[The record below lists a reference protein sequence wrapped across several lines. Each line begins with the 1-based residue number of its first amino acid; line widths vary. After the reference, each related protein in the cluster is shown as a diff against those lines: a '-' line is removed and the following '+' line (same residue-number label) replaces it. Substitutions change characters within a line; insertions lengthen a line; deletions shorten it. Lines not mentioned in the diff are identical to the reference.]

1 MKIQVVYGSKMEGT
15 SGIASM
21 IGDALLSWGIQ
32 TDVVRAEAAGPPTNY
47 DAVIIGSGL
56 YAGRWR
62 RPARQFVARNSSA
75 LLDIPT
81 WFFSSGPLDDSALS
95 HDIPASRQVARL
107 MARVGARGH
116 ATFGG
121 RLLPDAKG
129 FPASA
134 MARTHAGDWRNAG
147 QIKAWARRIVAEL
160 RLEPL
165 PPEGFSLPA
174 GDGGHFFTRSK
185 VCSGVAAAELTRPG
199 SAIDGSAGRSVC
211 P

>member
-15 SGIASM
+15 SGIASV
-21 IGDALLSWGIQ
+21 IGVALLLCGIQ
-32 TDVVRAEAAGPPTNY
+32 VDTVRAEDADPPRNY
-47 DAVIIGSGL
+47 GAVIIGSGL

-75 LLDIPT
+75 LHDIPT

-95 HDIPASRQVARL
+95 RDIPPSRQVARL

-129 FPASA
+129 FPASS
-134 MARTHAGDWRNAG
+134 MAKTHAGDWRNAD
-147 QIKAWARRIVAEL
+147 QINAWARRIVAEL
-160 RLEPL
+160 RLEP
-165 PPEGFSLPA
+165 PPPGSESP
-174 GDGGHFFTRSK
+174 
-185 VCSGVAAAELTRPG
+185 VAMAAEQPTPTRALQP
-199 SAIDGSAGRSVC
+199 C
-211 P
+211 